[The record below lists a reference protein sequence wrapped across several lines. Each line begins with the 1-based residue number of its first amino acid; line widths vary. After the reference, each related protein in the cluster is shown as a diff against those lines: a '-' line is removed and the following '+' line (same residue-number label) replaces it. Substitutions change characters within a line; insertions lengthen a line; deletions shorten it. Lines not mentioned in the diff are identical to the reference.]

1 MTDDV
6 GTTDQQ
12 TASPWSTLTERQKQR
27 EAKRV
32 AVLRT
37 AARLFNEKGFH
48 ASSLDEVAE
57 RLNVTKPTLYY
68 YAKNKDDILFGCVR
82 IGLEMMRDAISVVS
96 DSGGSAIE
104 KLRAAM
110 HAYAMIVTMDFGM
123 CVIRVGEDALELDN
137 KKKLRALKVGIDR
150 EFRKLIELA
159 IQEGSLAP
167 TDPKIAAFIVAGGL
181 GWIGRWYRP
190 NGPLSAEEVADQAVA
205 TLLSG
210 LYVRT
215 Q

>member
-1 MTDDV
+1 M
-6 GTTDQQ
+6 
-12 TASPWSTLTERQKQR
+12 
-27 EAKRV
+27 

>member
-1 MTDDV
+1 
-6 GTTDQQ
+6 
-12 TASPWSTLTERQKQR
+12 
-27 EAKRV
+27 
-32 AVLRT
+32 
-37 AARLFNEKGFH
+37 
-48 ASSLDEVAE
+48 
-57 RLNVTKPTLYY
+57 
-68 YAKNKDDILFGCVR
+68 
-82 IGLEMMRDAISVVS
+82 
-96 DSGGSAIE
+96 
-104 KLRAAM
+104 
-110 HAYAMIVTMDFGM
+110 MDFGM